1 MFSAGTAS
9 DAVRHYT
16 TKEELA
22 LRKKNERATTI
33 RLLTRLDLLAPTVE
47 ENIVQPGHR
56 SKALRGREKGELLK
70 DVIHAVR
77 LAQGQRSDD
86 LVLPGSE

>member
-33 RLLTRLDLLAPTVE
+33 RLLARLDLLAPTVE
-47 ENIVQPGHR
+47 ENIVQLGHR

-77 LAQGQRSDD
+77 LAQGHRSDD
-86 LVLPGSE
+86 LVLPESE

>member
-1 MFSAGTAS
+1 MSGGKVSNAS
-9 DAVRHYT
+9 RPYT

-22 LRKKNERATTI
+22 QRKKNERANTTKLFA
-33 RLLTRLDLLAPTVE
+33 RLEVLAPTVDD
-47 ENIVQPGHR
+47 NKGHPGHR
-56 SKALRGREKGELLK
+56 SKELRGREKAELLK

-86 LVLPGSE
+86 LVLPESE

>member
-1 MFSAGTAS
+1 MFSAGTVS

-33 RLLTRLDLLAPTVE
+33 KLWAKLDLLAPTVE
-47 ENIVQPGHR
+47 ENTVHPGHR
-56 SKALRGREKGELLK
+56 SKALRGREKAEILK
-70 DVIHAVR
+70 DVMHAVR
-77 LAQGQRSDD
+77 LAQRSDD
-86 LVLPGSE
+86 LILPESE